1 MRSGGWV
8 HFSRKCLDFDSD
20 FLQSETPQNPMQDDI
35 YFFILICWSNV
46 SVHGGMHLFI
56 RYTLLQCETAVSAT
70 CIYMAVR
77 RINLLSFLVVSGLY
91 YDMIFLFWIICDN
104 ITTWNS
110 LKVVVN
116 VIFILKHSFLRYGY

>member
-1 MRSGGWV
+1 
-8 HFSRKCLDFDSD
+8 
-20 FLQSETPQNPMQDDI
+20 MQDDI

-56 RYTLLQCETAVSAT
+56 RFTLLQCETAVSAT

-91 YDMIFLFWIICDN
+91 YDMIFLF
-104 ITTWNS
+104 
-110 LKVVVN
+110 
-116 VIFILKHSFLRYGY
+116 